1 MPKDVDGEVLLGRHT
16 ERLEFM
22 YRGAM
27 ATKQEADEYLLG
39 KPVELKD
46 EMTNIDEIAV
56 IEQVKV
62 PVSMFTDDTP
72 KSQNEQWARLNND
85 PMLMVRIPPTFSE
98 HTSAQL

>member
-1 MPKDVDGEVLLGRHT
+1 MMGRHT

-27 ATKQEADEYLLG
+27 ATKQETDEFLLG

-46 EMTNIDEIAV
+46 EKTKIDEIAV
-56 IEQVKV
+56 IEQAKA
-62 PVSMFTDDTP
+62 PGSMFTDDTP

-85 PMLMVRIPPTFSE
+85 PMLMVRIPPTSRNVKP
-98 HTSAQL
+98 